1 MFRRRM
7 TGADAA
13 AFKFLLQ
20 NYQVMYYTLEILP
33 DMGQPFGQVF
43 MAENGKLFRNWKGS
57 DCPKEGNWLVHVN
70 LCETATTVL
79 AVSNGVVVDSPKWQP
94 NSVFSDGK
102 GSYYAIAAAEN
113 KNQIVSRAGIAG
125 CGYMINRQSSGGG
138 IEFIDKSG
146 ESRDVRVLFN
156 EVGTAY
162 RVVNLKNYAL
172 VCKEVFGYTEA
183 EEVEPL
189 CVLSSIV
196 GTPVSS
202 LGAFLRQDEILV
214 KRLNYEEPFKMTRQQ
229 LEENYELHESLWKP
243 KPKVQRWVKAAENI
257 CAPYGG
263 GFLFLPR
270 PMINITDEDNVYAIR
285 HEVFSGNEIIL
296 GSHKILKRFLP
307 KAPLSVN
314 EMREISAACKK
325 EQDVSNVFVVLN
337 WQVRFEEVP
346 ASIYQFI
353 E

>member
-7 TGADAA
+7 TRADAA

-20 NYQVMYYTLEILP
+20 NYQIMYYTLDKLP

-43 MAENGKLFRNWKGS
+43 MAEDGKLFRNWKGS

-70 LCETATTVL
+70 LCETAATVL
-79 AVSNGVVVDSPKWQP
+79 AVSNGRVVNLPKWQP
-94 NSVFSDGK
+94 NAVFSDGN
-102 GSYYAIAAAEN
+102 GNDYVIAATEN
-113 KNQIVSRAGIAG
+113 KNQIVSRAGIA
-125 CGYMINRQSSGGG
+125 
-138 IEFIDKSG
+138 
-146 ESRDVRVLFN
+146 
-156 EVGTAY
+156 
-162 RVVNLKNYAL
+162 
-172 VCKEVFGYTEA
+172 
-183 EEVEPL
+183 
-189 CVLSSIV
+189 
-196 GTPVSS
+196 
-202 LGAFLRQDEILV
+202 
-214 KRLNYEEPFKMTRQQ
+214 
-229 LEENYELHESLWKP
+229 
-243 KPKVQRWVKAAENI
+243 
-257 CAPYGG
+257 GG

-285 HEVFSGNEIIL
+285 HEVFSGNEVIL
-296 GSHKILKRFLP
+296 GSHKIIKRFLP